1 MKFLLIRICESVWDK
16 RQEKKKGKE
25 RDSANVNIKTKEK
38 GRWFGD
44 GGRAKNYC
52 RAGQGSDDAK
62 GKTRALR

>member
-1 MKFLLIRICESVWDK
+1 M
-16 RQEKKKGKE
+16 QEKKKGKE